1 MDTSASHERA
11 AERGDARAGRVPAA
25 AVVEEFQARGAVVL
39 RGAFREWV
47 EPLRAGVAAVMADP
61 SPFERTVRP
70 DDGSP
75 PFFQDYCNWDRIEE
89 FRRFV
94 FESPAGAVAAA
105 LMQSTR
111 ARFFHEHVLVKEP
124 GTTVETPGTTTCPTT
139 AWRGRRP

>member
-1 MDTSASHERA
+1 MDISANRDRFVA
-11 AERGDARAGRVPAA
+11 DAGSGAGPVPAG
-25 AVVEEFQARGAVVL
+25 VVAEFQACGVVVL
-39 RGAFREWV
+39 RRAFREWV

-94 FESPAGAVAAA
+94 FESPVSYTH
-105 LMQSTR
+105 LT
-111 ARFFHEHVLVKEP
+111 L
-124 GTTVETPGTTTCPTT
+124 PTK
-139 AWRGRRP
+139 RIV